1 MSFEITEE
9 YYVPPEV
16 LFNAFTDAYTLTR
29 LSRGSLAEVDLK
41 VGGKFSLFSGSIL
54 GEFTEI
60 TKPHKIV
67 EKWEFRDWN
76 ECDYSTVT
84 VEFISVKEN
93 HTKLKLTH
101 NNIPASNKYNEGGV
115 LERCK
120 NGWTQNF
127 LHNIEVILGYP
138 KKK

>member
-1 MSFEITEE
+1 MK
-9 YYVPPEV
+9 
-16 LFNAFTDAYTLTR
+16 R
-29 LSRGSLAEVDLK
+29 DLK

-67 EKWEFRDWN
+67 EKWKFRDWN

-101 NNIPASNKYNEGGV
+101 NNIPASNKYNEAKQRIFKPLYV
-115 LERCK
+115 FI
-120 NGWTQNF
+120 NQN
-127 LHNIEVILGYP
+127 ILKETFYFYYVE
-138 KKK
+138 KKKIYNKSIILLFCVKKLLGGGIK